1 MKWVFWMSV
10 AVIGYTYIGYVAWL
24 WLRARFRPRPI
35 QRAPYFPQIT
45 VLMVVRNEERNL
57 SAKIENLSSLDYPSD
72 KIEFVVVSDGSTD
85 KTSEILTRISD
96 PRFQTLLLPETS
108 GKASGLN
115 QGLQIARGDI
125 IVFTDARQQI
135 EPKACRLLM
144 ENFADPVV
152 GCASGE
158 LMLGHP
164 NAGEVAQ
171 GMGLYWRIEKA
182 IRELESDSGSVI
194 GATGAL
200 YAVRR
205 ALLVPIPP
213 DTILDDVFLPMEV
226 VRQGHR
232 VVFDGRARAWDTPN
246 LGGKKEFARKVRTL
260 GGNYQLLEIAPWL
273 LTSRNPVRFE
283 FVSHKLLRLAI
294 PFALAAA
301 LLASFVVP
309 QPVYRLAMFLQL
321 LFYSLSVLGLMP
333 LKRGPLA
340 RVTDAALVFV
350 VLNSAALVA
359 FMNFVTGRRTVWVR

>member
-1 MKWVFWMSV
+1 
-10 AVIGYTYIGYVAWL
+10 
-24 WLRARFRPRPI
+24 
-35 QRAPYFPQIT
+35 
-45 VLMVVRNEERNL
+45 
-57 SAKIENLSSLDYPSD
+57 
-72 KIEFVVVSDGSTD
+72 
-85 KTSEILTRISD
+85 
-96 PRFQTLLLPETS
+96 
-108 GKASGLN
+108 
-115 QGLQIARGDI
+115 
-125 IVFTDARQQI
+125 
-135 EPKACRLLM
+135 
-144 ENFADPVV
+144 
-152 GCASGE
+152 
-158 LMLGHP
+158 
-164 NAGEVAQ
+164 
-171 GMGLYWRIEKA
+171 
-182 IRELESDSGSVI
+182 
-194 GATGAL
+194 
-200 YAVRR
+200 
-205 ALLVPIPP
+205 
-213 DTILDDVFLPMEV
+213 
-226 VRQGHR
+226 
-232 VVFDGRARAWDTPN
+232 